1 MDLDLTLGQITL
13 RLLLAVLLGAVLGIE
28 REVMGK
34 PAGLRTHMMVS
45 MGAAA
50 FTLVTLEIFSSVR
63 QVMENTRSDPIRIVE
78 GIIGGIGFLGAGTI
92 IRSRGS
98 VEGITTAASIWVV
111 GAVGLACGAGYFKVA
126 GIIVAFAMV
135 IISGVGR
142 LEDRFIRRGENNRR
156 RRARPA

>member
-1 MDLDLTLGQITL
+1 M
-13 RLLLAVLLGAVLGIE
+13 AVLLGSVLGIE

-45 MGAAA
+45 LGAAA

-63 QVMENTRSDPIRIVE
+63 VMMENTRSDPLRIVE

-111 GAVGLACGAGYFKVA
+111 GAVGLACGAGYFQVA
-126 GIIVAFAMV
+126 AVIVAFAML

-142 LEDRFIRRGENNRR
+142 LEDRFLRRGENNRR
-156 RRARPA
+156 RRGGG

>member
-142 LEDRFIRRGENNRR
+142 LEDRFIRRSENNRR